1 MLRLRHG
8 ALCRLIDGTASGWS
22 WVARNVMS
30 TSTFRPAERVRA
42 AKPSIWVEFTTLAAE
57 CNAVNLGQGFPDEPM
72 PMFMSE
78 ILREVAAHPEKTAW
92 HQYTRVEFLSGT
104 YLTGSTLCGLY
115 GRQINAN
122 DEILVTVGA
131 YLALYYAFMGLINHG
146 DEVLIID
153 PAYDSYAPQVLM
165 AGGVPVHCAL
175 SVSDQAKTSN
185 DFRFDIGQ
193 MRAKCNNKAK
203 MIVLN
208 NPNNPTGKLFTRG
221 ELEDIAQLARD
232 FNLIVVADEV
242 YEWHVWN
249 KEMIRFASL
258 PGMYERTISI
268 GSAGKAFSVTGW
280 KLGWCIAPKHLMTP
294 MRMMHQNCV
303 FTCSTPT
310 QEAVATAFEKELEL
324 IATNRSQSYLLT
336 GLPNEL
342 RTKCERMYKMLHE
355 GGFDPIMP
363 DAGYFMIARFGKIDG
378 PFKVADSTGDPLD
391 FRFVRWLCREKK
403 LATIP
408 PSAFYSEENKSSNA
422 DMIRLCL
429 MKADAT
435 MEAAHKILKSL

>member
-1 MLRLRHG
+1 M
-8 ALCRLIDGTASGWS
+8 
-22 WVARNVMS
+22 
-30 TSTFRPAERVRA
+30 
-42 AKPSIWVEFTTLAAE
+42 AAE

-78 ILREVAAHPEKTAW
+78 ILREVAVHPEKTAW
-92 HQYTRVEFLSGT
+92 HQYTRGFGHPRLVNVLANLYG
-104 YLTGSTLCGLY
+104 GLY
-115 GRQINAN
+115 SRQISAN

-153 PAYDSYAPQVLM
+153 PAYDSYAPQVVM
-165 AGGVPVHCAL
+165 AGGVPIHCAL

-193 MRAKCNNKAK
+193 LRAKCNSNTK

-208 NPNNPTGKLFTRG
+208 NPNNPTGKLYTRD
-221 ELEDIAQLARD
+221 ELDDIAQLARD
-232 FNLIVVADEV
+232 FNLIVIADEV
-242 YEWHVWN
+242 YEWHVWD
-249 KEMIRFASL
+249 KQMIRFASL

-280 KLGWCIAPKHLMTP
+280 KLGWCIAPKHFMTP
-294 MRMMHQNCV
+294 MRMVHQNCV

-310 QEAVATAFEKELEL
+310 QEAIATAFEKELEL
-324 IATNRSQSYLLT
+324 FTTNRDQSYLLN
-336 GLPNEL
+336 GLPSEL
-342 RTKCERMYKMLHE
+342 RTKCQRMYKMLHE

-363 DAGYFMIARFGKIDG
+363 DAGYFMLARFGKLDG
-378 PFKVADSTGDPLD
+378 PFKVADASNDPLD
-391 FRFVRWLCREKK
+391 FRFTRWLCREKK
-403 LATIP
+403 LAVIP
-408 PSAFYSEENKSSNA
+408 PSAFYSEGNKSSNEN
-422 DMIRLCL
+422 MIRLCF